1 MKPNRLLPG
10 VFVLV
15 SALLPS
21 LLSAFQASGQK
32 TSLSTNVAQYANL
45 LTLNLEASYAFD
57 RHWSAR
63 AGFRY
68 NPFEYKRNSDPGDNF
83 QNKQLAYALGVRYWP
98 WHVFSGW
105 WLSGNAQY
113 QEYNSGGILSRK
125 TSEGD
130 RIGMSLGWGYTYML
144 NPRLNLEFGLAV
156 WGGYDAYTIYE
167 CPVCGLTV
175 EDGKKFFFLPEEIIL
190 ALTYVF

>member
-1 MKPNRLLPG
+1 MKPNRLHTG

-68 NPFEYKRNSDPGDNF
+68 NPFEYNLNSATLL
-83 QNKQLAYALGVRYWP
+83 Q
-98 WHVFSGW
+98 
-105 WLSGNAQY
+105 
-113 QEYNSGGILSRK
+113 I
-125 TSEGD
+125 
-130 RIGMSLGWGYTYML
+130 
-144 NPRLNLEFGLAV
+144 
-156 WGGYDAYTIYE
+156 
-167 CPVCGLTV
+167 
-175 EDGKKFFFLPEEIIL
+175 
-190 ALTYVF
+190 